1 LSPSRCFWEIAQ
13 KRCFWEIS
21 ARKQLSNGIQNFEES
36 QKVLKSTE
44 PAKVTKLGSLNM
56 DRQLKFHHA

>member
-1 LSPSRCFWEIAQ
+1 MFLGNCSKKMFLGNQ
-13 KRCFWEIS
+13 
-21 ARKQLSNGIQNFEES
+21 RKKATFKWHTQNFEES